1 METIGFCIIKKD
13 ATTGK
18 GIKDNMLDTFLGKV
32 CAIQDR
38 NEHDGGVL
46 VLNPENSALGMFE
59 AEDVEKYFLCST
71 VGEYIL
77 PPNLSEFE
85 KMMYVTKLSTRK
97 GGYNHLLAKM
107 IIMSSLNN
115 GQYEINFLFQKQ

>member
-59 AEDVEKYFLCST
+59 AEDVERYFFMFNCW
-71 VGEYIL
+71 
-77 PPNLSEFE
+77 
-85 KMMYVTKLSTRK
+85 
-97 GGYNHLLAKM
+97 
-107 IIMSSLNN
+107 
-115 GQYEINFLFQKQ
+115 